1 MIEDKDFSTI
11 DDLNHNNIILKG
23 NLNTTCKIIPFK

>member
-1 MIEDKDFSTI
+1 MLEDKDFSNI
-11 DDLNHNNIILKG
+11 DNSNINNITLKG